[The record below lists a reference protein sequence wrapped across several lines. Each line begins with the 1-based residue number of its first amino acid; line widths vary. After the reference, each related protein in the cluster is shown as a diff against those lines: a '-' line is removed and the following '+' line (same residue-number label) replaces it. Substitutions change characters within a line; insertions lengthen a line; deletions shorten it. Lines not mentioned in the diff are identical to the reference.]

1 MKILRFRSFFFFSF
15 LSQKWSFFWL
25 FNSSISLPTYFLREE
40 FFVIKFRRTSS
51 SNEEMQ
57 PLVII
62 HNHCEFFLDE
72 EVLHNKIIRFLG
84 KNYNYLI
91 KNFQQNLFCI
101 RSWCNIMKRHKFFL
115 LSTDYWRCYLG
126 VAKRHQLP

>member
-1 MKILRFRSFFFFSF
+1 MWEKSDSITVPFRETSNMCETDQITTKYPPILLNRYLENQRIFILHENIKISFVFFSF

-25 FNSSISLPTYFLREE
+25 FNSSISLPTYFLCEE
-40 FFVIKFRRTSS
+40 FFVIKFRRRSS

-72 EVLHNKIIRFLG
+72 EVLQNKIIRFLG
-84 KNYNYLI
+84 KNYN
-91 KNFQQNLFCI
+91 
-101 RSWCNIMKRHKFFL
+101 
-115 LSTDYWRCYLG
+115 
-126 VAKRHQLP
+126 